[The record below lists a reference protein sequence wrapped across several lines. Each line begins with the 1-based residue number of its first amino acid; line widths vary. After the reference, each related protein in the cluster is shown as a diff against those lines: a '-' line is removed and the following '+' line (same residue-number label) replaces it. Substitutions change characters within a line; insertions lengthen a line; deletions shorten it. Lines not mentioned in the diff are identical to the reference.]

1 MEKID
6 LHMHST
12 VSDGTDTPQEL
23 LRRVREAGIRLFA
36 LTDHDALKGC
46 AMIRKVRSAGDPRLL
61 NGVEFSCQDEQGKYH
76 ILGYHYDLVPEHYMI
91 LAKNDDKP
99 GMIGQMGTL
108 LGAAHVNIANMQVA
122 RKPKTGNAMMIMTVD
137 SPVEKA
143 TLQMIAGLDGIQ
155 SADFVTL

>member
-1 MEKID
+1 MVAPDE
-6 LHMHST
+6 
-12 VSDGTDTPQEL
+12 TP
-23 LRRVREAGIRLFA
+23 
-36 LTDHDALKGC
+36 
-46 AMIRKVRSAGDPRLL
+46 
-61 NGVEFSCQDEQGKYH
+61 H
-76 ILGYHYDLVPEHYMI
+76 ITEVQGYHYDLVPERYMI